1 MGLGTIIP
9 VIHAIVAAQPV
20 TATDLQRTFAV
31 TNLARHAGALIAI
44 NVQNAL
50 QGITYNHHPQPA
62 RVRVPQV
69 IGATLQRI
77 PAMYAILIAQPV
89 LEPTAINVQNALQ
102 GITYNHHPQP
112 ARVRVPQVIG
122 ATLQRIPAMYVILIA
137 QAVLEPTA
145 TNVAHVMLITLNN
158 RHLILTF
165 VTQPVLQGIMQTTL
179 PMYAAFA
186 LLHARHA
193 RALMFAR
200 AAKLATISYHHQQIA
215 RIHVPKPDTG

>member
-31 TNLARHAGALIAI
+31 TKLARHAGALIAI

-50 QGITYNHHPQPA
+50 QDISYN
-62 RVRVPQV
+62 R
-69 IGATLQRI
+69 
-77 PAMYAILIAQPV
+77 
-89 LEPTAINVQNALQ
+89 
-102 GITYNHHPQP
+102 HPQP

-186 LLHARHA
+186 LLNARHA

-200 AAKLATISYHHQQIA
+200 AAKLATISYHRQQIA